1 MFLVRFCFL
10 SFDLFYFWL
19 GIRPKTLACWATAIE
34 SVPGSYFL
42 KQSTCL
48 CLFIGKLRT
57 FIFKVIVAT
66 CLLIPLIL
74 LTSFLI
80 GCNFFFL
87 FSGHCFTVLDVMDS
101 VLPIFLH
108 RFFYWNL
115 LFPCFYYWDIFFLHC
130 TQHIYCNADL
140 VIMNCFSLCLY
151 WNDYSILFKDNFAGC
166 SWLEAIIFTAGNI
179 IVYFNGLNS
188 YWWELWY
195 HYVFNIVPLSFW
207 YCFFA
212 LHFWYF
218 DCNMSQISSS
228 LVMFIWGSKCLL
240 HLNVYLFLQM

>member
-1 MFLVRFCFL
+1 M
-10 SFDLFYFWL
+10 
-19 GIRPKTLACWATAIE
+19 
-34 SVPGSYFL
+34 
-42 KQSTCL
+42 QSTCL

-57 FIFKVIVAT
+57 FIFKVIITT

-87 FSGHCFTVLDVMDS
+87 FSGRCFTVLDVMNS

-108 RFFYWNL
+108 RFFFIEICYSLAFIIETFFSSSVHSIFTAMLTWL
-115 LFPCFYYWDIFFLHC
+115 LW
-130 TQHIYCNADL
+130 TAL
-140 VIMNCFSLCLY
+140 VCVYIEMTI
-151 WNDYSILFKDNFAGC
+151 YSILFKDNFAGC
-166 SWLEAIIFTAGNI
+166 SWLEAIIFTTGNI

-218 DCNMSQISSS
+218 DYNMSQISSS
-228 LVMFIWGSKCLL
+228 LVMFVWGSKCLL
-240 HLNVYLFLQM
+240 HMNVYLFLQM